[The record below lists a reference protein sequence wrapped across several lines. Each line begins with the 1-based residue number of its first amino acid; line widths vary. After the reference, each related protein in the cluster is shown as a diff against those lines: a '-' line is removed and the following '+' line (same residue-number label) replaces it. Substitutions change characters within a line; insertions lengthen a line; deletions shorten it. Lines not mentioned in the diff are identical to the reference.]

1 MRLLFSNKLTNLITF
16 ALMNLVGWI
25 KNCAEKTEKPDHHD
39 IISFIQS
46 SNEKTP
52 TVNFNK
58 KKKRLVKKHKR

>member
-39 IISFIQS
+39 IISFIQVPM
-46 SNEKTP
+46 KKRQQLILI
-52 TVNFNK
+52 K
-58 KKKRLVKKHKR
+58 KKNVL